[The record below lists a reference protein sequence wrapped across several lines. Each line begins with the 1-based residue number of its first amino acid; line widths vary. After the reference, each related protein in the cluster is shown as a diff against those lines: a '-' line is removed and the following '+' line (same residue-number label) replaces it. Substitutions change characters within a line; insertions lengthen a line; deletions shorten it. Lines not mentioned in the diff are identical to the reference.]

1 MKYEIDFIGINKEG
15 KDADAICFR
24 YFNDNDKKYHIGIYD
39 GGTNDYGTE
48 MKDHIKKYYKPNN
61 EKIVIDFVV
70 CSHSDLDHASGL
82 TKILNEFEVKKV
94 YVNLPWLYLDELYEI
109 VKDGRIT
116 KNSLEEKLR
125 KAYKYVDD
133 IEKVCKEKNIPIK
146 ESFEGTIIDER
157 FKILSPS
164 KKFYM
169 DLLAESSKT
178 PETENEKNSYMIL
191 QKVKKF
197 VNNIRETWDIEYLRE
212 DVSTTPENEMSII
225 LYGDMDEEKLLL
237 VGDAGIRAINN
248 AIEYMKIQNIDC
260 KKIDVYQIP
269 HHGGRRNVSTTL
281 LNKLLGYK
289 VNEGVEDG
297 RIAIASAS
305 KNSDHP
311 KKMVTNAFKRRG
323 VKVFETKGKTI
334 NHKHNIPDREGW
346 SSTIPI
352 KFYDEVEDW
361 EENNGTR

>member
-24 YFNDNDKKYHIGIYD
+24 YFNGNDNKYHIGIYD
-39 GGTNDYGTE
+39 GGTNDYGIE
-48 MKDHIKKYYKPNN
+48 MKDHIKKYYKQNS

-82 TKILNEFEVKKV
+82 TEILNEFEVKKV
-94 YVNLPWLYLDELYEI
+94 YVNLPWLYVDELDKI
-109 VKDGRIT
+109 VKNGRI
-116 KNSLEEKLR
+116 KEKGLEEKLR

-133 IEKVCKEKNIPIK
+133 IEKICKEKNIPIK

-157 FKILSPS
+157 FRILSPS

-178 PETENEKNSYMIL
+178 PETKNEKLDETIFNNA
-191 QKVKKF
+191 KKN
-197 VNNIRETWDIEYLRE
+197 VSNIEETWETEHLRE
-212 DVSTTPENEMSII
+212 DVSTTSENEMSII
-225 LYGDMDEEKLLL
+225 LYGDMDEEKFLL

-248 AIEYMKIQNIDC
+248 AIEYMKIQDIDC
-260 KKIDVYQIP
+260 QELDVYQIP
-269 HHGGRRNVSTTL
+269 HHGGRWNVSTKL
-281 LNKLLGYK
+281 LNKLLGGK
-289 VNEGVEDG
+289 VDKENEDG
-297 RIAIASAS
+297 RIAFASAA

-334 NHKHNIPDREGW
+334 THKHNTPDREGW
-346 SSTIPI
+346 SSTTPV

-361 EENNGTR
+361 EENDGK